1 MFQFLKSMWDKMFT
15 SCVGETVLEIN
26 CQDRDQTSQEV
37 ETTISSTEVAILNND
52 RNDNEVSKNLTSF
65 KSRKVSFAK

>member
-26 CQDRDQTSQEV
+26 CQDRNHTSQDQ
-37 ETTISSTEVAILNND
+37 ETTISSTEVVMLNTD
-52 RNDNEVSKNLTSF
+52 QNDNEVSKTMPNF
-65 KSRKVSFAK
+65 KEHKSSFAK